1 MANPWISNGRCVN
14 GIRYALDG
22 AGAGSRNWI
31 EAADVTAEATTA
43 QVIIVAIAFDSDD
56 MNAINGDFYLE
67 WRNETAAGSWSDLGS
82 SGELKWSSSSD
93 LSNGATVVEA
103 EQNGTENCSSMGVT
117 NTNGVEREGAN
128 TVTMS
133 GVSSKLVFDLQWAV
147 DMSGADGA
155 NGDQYAFR
163 VSESG
168 GGSGVYKT
176 FTALLTAAV
185 AGKID
190 GTTKNSDRSAAVGGV
205 TVTAYLSD
213 AAGSDPKPIGAHVA
227 QVVSHAS
234 TGVYSLTGLASGVA
248 YFLHFYKDDTA
259 DLSDGSPEVTAVDA

>member
-1 MANPWISNGRCVN
+1 MANPWISNGGCVN
-14 GIRYALDG
+14 GIRFALDG
-22 AGAGSRNWI
+22 AGAGSRNWVA
-31 EAADVTAEATTA
+31 AADASFEFNTA
-43 QVIIVAIAFDSDD
+43 QVMILAIAFDSDD
-56 MNAINGDFYLE
+56 MNTISGDFYLE
-67 WRNETAAGSWSDLGS
+67 WQNATASDGWHDLS
-82 SGELKWSSSSD
+82 ASGELVWSSSSD

-128 TVTMS
+128 EVTMS
-133 GVSSKLVFDLQWAV
+133 SVSSKLVFDLQWAI
-147 DMSGADGA
+147 DLSGADGA
-155 NGDQYAFR
+155 NGDEYEFR

-176 FTALLTAAV
+176 FTATITV
-185 AGKID
+185 VTAGKID

-205 TVTAYLSD
+205 TVTCWASD
-213 AAGSDPKPIGAHVA
+213 GASPDPKPTGDIID

-234 TGVYSLTGLASGVA
+234 TGVYSLTGLASGVD

-259 DLSDGSPEVTAVDA
+259 DLSDGSGVVTAVDA